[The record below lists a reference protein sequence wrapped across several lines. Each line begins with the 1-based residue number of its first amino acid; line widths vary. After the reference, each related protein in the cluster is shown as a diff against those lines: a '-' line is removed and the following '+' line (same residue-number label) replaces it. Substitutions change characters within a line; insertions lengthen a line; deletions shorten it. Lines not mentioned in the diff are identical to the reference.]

1 MSQNSQNNQ
10 NSTPPPKLPRQEDL
24 ADLPGLV
31 ARAQGGERRALSRIL
46 TELER
51 ASEAMPRL
59 IELLQPHLGKALIL
73 GLTGPPGAG
82 KSTLVNAYVTAARA
96 RGLTVG
102 VIAVDPSSPI
112 SGGAILGDRVRM
124 SDNLNDDG
132 VFIRSLASR
141 GSVGGLSPAAVRL
154 IDGFDS
160 VGKDLILLETVG
172 AGQSE
177 LDVADIA
184 DLKIVVSAP
193 GLGDG
198 IQAMKSGLLEIAD
211 ILVVN
216 KSDTAGADETMAQLQ
231 AAASLRL
238 SAQAQVPVVK
248 TSALTGEGVDDLF
261 ETVSVLAE
269 RALSQPFCERR
280 RKRARYLIARA
291 AADWI
296 GARIR
301 RGSAPGALGTL
312 GAPDTP
318 GTGTNENDTTTKDRR
333 RLDELCDQTLSGTL
347 SAEQAARSL
356 FED

>member
-1 MSQNSQNNQ
+1 MSQHNQ
-10 NSTPPPKLPRQEDL
+10 HRKPPPKLPQHEDL

-31 ARAQGGERRALSRIL
+31 ARARCGERRALSRIL

-154 IDGFDS
+154 IDGFDG

-172 AGQSE
+172 TGQAE

-216 KSDTAGADETMAQLQ
+216 KGDKAGADETVLQLQ

-238 SAQAQVPVVK
+238 SARANVPVLK
-248 TSALTGEGVDDLF
+248 ISALTGDGIPELF
-261 ETVSVLAE
+261 EAVGALAGP
-269 RALSQPFCERR
+269 ALNQSLETRR

-296 GARIR
+296 AARIR
-301 RGSAPGALGTL
+301 RGSAPIESKSEGEGR
-312 GAPDTP
+312 DTIS
-318 GTGTNENDTTTKDRR
+318 KDQH

-347 SAEQAARSL
+347 SAQQAAKKL
-356 FED
+356 FNA